1 MCRGMNIIA
10 LVCLVQ
16 KDWHAITV
24 CGIEDT
30 LGDHHNLFFWGGG
43 GGGGGLLSGWPLQ
56 LYVPDCSHFENVHI
70 ILDTCNCK

>member
-1 MCRGMNIIA
+1 MNIIA

-30 LGDHHNLFFWGGG
+30 LGDHHNLLGGG
-43 GGGGGLLSGWPLQ
+43 GGGGGGCYQ
-56 LYVPDCSHFENVHI
+56 AGHCSYTYLTAPTLRMYI
-70 ILDTCNCK
+70 